1 MPDRRAH
8 KADLGGGLPPTMPS
22 NCHGIYAVDQGR
34 RSFCGGGSAADK
46 ILSLLTELHRSISR
60 RVPRVAAEAALPWA
74 IFFVPYG
81 DEDIAADKIENNFL
95 G

>member
-1 MPDRRAH
+1 M
-8 KADLGGGLPPTMPS
+8 
-22 NCHGIYAVDQGR
+22 
-34 RSFCGGGSAADK
+34 AADK
-46 ILSLLTELHRSISR
+46 SLSRASHAPRFFCPR
-60 RVPRVAAEAALPWA
+60 NPRVAAEAALPWA

>member
-1 MPDRRAH
+1 
-8 KADLGGGLPPTMPS
+8 MPS

-46 ILSLLTELHRSISR
+46 ILSLLTELRGSFCVGFPGLRPS
-60 RVPRVAAEAALPWA
+60 ALPWA
-74 IFFVPYG
+74 IFFVPYA